1 MEPLRDLN
9 FLDWVILAIVLVS
22 LLGSFLKGFAR
33 EAISLG
39 SVVVGIVLA
48 SQFYSKTAGIFL
60 PVAGSQDLAA
70 LLGFVTIFAGC
81 LVAGAL
87 VSSLARK
94 FMGLAQLRWF
104 DRLLGAA
111 FGLIRGWMIA
121 AVLVLALTA
130 FPVKLASIGEARL
143 APFLLVSARA
153 LVQVTPQSLK
163 DRFMEGYGEVERL
176 LREQP
181 EPPSE
186 EETSARVSP
195 PLPGQGPGQP
205 GVRRQGA
212 VGAAGG
218 GAAGFRGD
226 SAAWRT
232 KLMGIRS

>member
-1 MEPLRDLN
+1 MELPHALN
-9 FLDWVILAIVLVS
+9 FLDWVILAMVFVS
-22 LLGSFLKGFAR
+22 VVGSFLKGFAR
-33 EAISLG
+33 ESISLG
-39 SVVVGIVLA
+39 SVVVGILLA
-48 SQFYSKTAGIFL
+48 SWSYPRIAGIFL
-60 PVAGSQDLAA
+60 PLAGSQDLADI
-70 LLGFVTIFAGC
+70 LGFVAIFSGC
-81 LVAGAL
+81 LIAGAL
-87 VSSLARK
+87 VSSFAGK
-94 FMGLAQLRWF
+94 FMGLANLRWF

-121 AVLVLALTA
+121 TVLVMLLTA